1 MIDAKSLDTNKYLQ
15 AFRINGRILE
25 MLLDYD
31 DPEDMMNT
39 TIDQKTME
47 IVITV
52 RINVEKDESY

>member
-1 MIDAKSLDTNKYLQ
+1 MIDANSLDTNKYLQ

-31 DPEDMMNT
+31 DTEDMMDT